1 VFDGKLLYS
10 KIQKHNME
18 LKYSLNG
25 FRNCQIKSIYKYMN
39 LKRKLFMCNAH
50 IKFNQTC
57 QKENLVPKY
66 AQINRR
72 IYNNNNAAI
81 KTKTDAQKMRIRNEI
96 KPQYKKKNLINSEL
110 LKTFL
115 HNANV
120 WGRIWDHIEQNI
132 HKKLQLEMTKNTTLK
147 KQN

>member
-1 VFDGKLLYS
+1 
-10 KIQKHNME
+10 
-18 LKYSLNG
+18 
-25 FRNCQIKSIYKYMN
+25 MN

-50 IKFNQTC
+50 IKFNQIC

-81 KTKTDAQKMRIRNEI
+81 KTKTDAQKMRIKNEI
-96 KPQYKKKNLINSEL
+96 KLQYKKKNLINSEL

-115 HNANV
+115 HNANRRPKNEDQKRDKTTIQKEKSNKF
-120 WGRIWDHIEQNI
+120 GAIKNLPTQCKHMGQNMGP
-132 HKKLQLEMTKNTTLK
+132 HRTKHTQKTTA
-147 KQN
+147 